1 MVRSSILTR
10 SRNSTSAVLILK
22 PAGLMR
28 RVGLQDGSES
38 VSAPLSLV
46 TPTHPF
52 ELFLALLAFSCSSS
66 FMLRSDKLSVGSS
79 HSRALVAALIAVFAE
94 PAPGAEL
101 SSGREHDQLCA
112 HLRGASNTEHVV
124 WHLKTFHTIWHLRI
138 ASTPPF
144 HTTLGHLSL
153 RLKHHLHYIYP
164 FVPERD
170 WISLY

>member
-1 MVRSSILTR
+1 MVRRSILTR

-46 TPTHPF
+46 TLTHPF

-101 SSGREHDQLCA
+101 SSGCEHDQLCA
-112 HLRGASNTEHVV
+112 HLREAPATRSTSYGISNLSH
-124 WHLKTFHTIWHLRI
+124 HI
-138 ASTPPF
+138 ASTHRIYSTIPH
-144 HTTLGHLSL
+144 HTGPSL
-153 RLKHHLHYIYP
+153 IA
-164 FVPERD
+164 
-170 WISLY
+170 S

>member
-1 MVRSSILTR
+1 VVRRSILTR

-46 TPTHPF
+46 TLTHPF

-101 SSGREHDQLCA
+101 SSGCEHDKLCA
-112 HLRGASNTEHVV
+112 HLREAPATRSTSYGISNLSH
-124 WHLKTFHTIWHLRI
+124 HI
-138 ASTPPF
+138 ASTHRIYSTIPH
-144 HTTLGHLSL
+144 HTGPSL
-153 RLKHHLHYIYP
+153 IA
-164 FVPERD
+164 
-170 WISLY
+170 S